1 MCFFKVKK
9 DPPPPNPTF
18 NEQKSI
24 SDMSWLFDKIGKGS
38 TVSLQIVF
46 KKVLKKISCNKHAN
60 FHTSDCGSLIIRPT
74 LPDSCKTL

>member
-9 DPPPPNPTF
+9 DPPPNPTF

-24 SDMSWLFDKIGKGS
+24 RICLGCLIKSERGVLSPYKLF
-38 TVSLQIVF
+38 F

-60 FHTSDCGSLIIRPT
+60 FHTSYFGSLIIRPT